1 MTRTGPLAIRACTAL
16 EIQRRAKGD
25 DPRVRSELAIGVKDA
40 ATRLDDVLEFGLQ
53 RPPLSQLRLIHHLD
67 HRFVAAHR
75 KKEVTEKSGIG
86 VQSARVVA
94 DARVG
99 EGNADLVVGAAR
111 QAFVEQ
117 AAIGIEADEIA
128 VVRDAARA
136 NKSRKAL
143 IIGAGTR

>member
-1 MTRTGPLAIRACTAL
+1 L
-16 EIQRRAKGD
+16 Q
-25 DPRVRSELAIGVKDA
+25 V
-40 ATRLDDVLEFGLQ
+40 GLQ
-53 RPPLSQLRLIHHLD
+53 RPPWFRLRLIHHFD

-75 KKEVTEKSGIG
+75 IEEVAEKSGIG
-86 VQSARVVA
+86 VQSARAVA
-94 DARVG
+94 NARVG
-99 EGNADLVVGAAR
+99 EGNAELVVGAAR